1 MKNRSVLSIIF
12 LTVFID
18 LLGFGM
24 ILPLLPVWAE
34 KFTADKTAIIALS
47 AAYSLAQ
54 FVCAPLWGRLSDRV
68 GRRPIILLSLIGGS
82 FSFLAMAYSPSL
94 GYLYAARVVQGIF
107 TAGGLASAPALV
119 ADVTTREER
128 ARGMG
133 MIGAAFG
140 LGFIFGPWFGGELGK
155 ISTALPF
162 YVAAALCILNFF
174 WAFVMLPETRPQR
187 GAHPGGEGLFSL
199 SRLIEALRHPEL
211 AFLLV
216 IFFVNTLAFA
226 NLESTFTL
234 FVQDHFQIHSQRDVV
249 AYTGRILGYVGIIA
263 VIVQGGFIGRLTRMF
278 GERRLLVAGI
288 LMVGIGLIAI
298 PETHGIPAL
307 LAVLALVSVGSG
319 IGNPSIQSLISG
331 AAAEEHMGGIL
342 GISQGLG
349 SLARFAGALWG
360 AFAYGRIGIAWPYWS
375 GGVLL
380 LLSFAAA
387 AAKLLPRARQ
397 SAPASIS

>member
-1 MKNRSVLSIIF
+1 MKNRSVLAIIF

-24 ILPLLPVWAE
+24 ILPLLPIWAE

-54 FVCAPLWGRLSDRV
+54 FVCAPIWGRMSDRI
-68 GRRPIILLSLIGGS
+68 GRRPIILVSLLGGC
-82 FSFLAMAYSPSL
+82 FAFLAMAESPSL
-94 GYLYAARVVQGIF
+94 GYLYLARVLQGIF

-119 ADVTTREER
+119 ADVTTREDR

-155 ISTALPF
+155 IHEALPF
-162 YVAAALCILNFF
+162 FAAAVLCILNFC
-174 WAFVMLPETRPQR
+174 WAFIKLPETRTR
-187 GAHPGGEGLFSL
+187 RSERANAEGLFAL
-199 SRLIEALRHPEL
+199 SKLIEALRHPNL
-211 AFLLV
+211 AFLLL

-234 FVQDHFQIHSQRDVV
+234 FVQDHFHIQNAKDVV

-263 VIVQGGFIGRLTRMF
+263 VVVQGGLIGSLTRIF
-278 GERRLLVAGI
+278 GERKLLVTGI
-288 LMVGIGLIAI
+288 LLVGIGMAGI
-298 PETHGIPAL
+298 PLTHGIPAL
-307 LAVLALVSVGSG
+307 LGVLAVVSVGSG
-319 IGNPSIQSLISG
+319 IGNPSVQSLISG

-375 GGVLL
+375 GGALL
-380 LLSFAAA
+380 LISFLFA
-387 AAKLLPRARQ
+387 AAKLLPKARET
-397 SAPASIS
+397 ASTPTL